1 MAKSRARAAE
11 EVPVAGPAA
20 PVAPAVPAVPDRPS
34 GPRSSKGVR
43 TRERLVEAAREIFE
57 EQGFTEAR
65 ISDIAERAGQSHG
78 SFYYYFDSKEE
89 VFREVAAAVDD
100 QLFAPLDDVIMAKS
114 WLAPQQR
121 IREAMRRHLESYRQ
135 HARIM
140 ALIEQV
146 SRHDAEVNA
155 LRVARHKRHTDEV
168 TKSIRQMQRRK
179 IADTNLDAAIV
190 AVAFG
195 ALTHRFAEIWLVQG
209 AVDCSLE
216 HAVEQ
221 LSRLFENALRLK
233 APARKS

>member
-1 MAKSRARAAE
+1 MARSRARARVDE
-11 EVPVAGPAA
+11 VVPVA
-20 PVAPAVPAVPDRPS
+20 VPETSDKSMVTR
-34 GPRSSKGVR
+34 PRSSKGVR

-57 EQGFTEAR
+57 TQGFTEAR

-155 LRVARHKRHTDEV
+155 LRMARHKRHTDEV

-179 IADTNLDAAIV
+179 IADASLDPAIV
-190 AVAFG
+190 ATAFG
-195 ALTHRFAEIWLVQG
+195 ALTHRFAEIWLVHC
-209 AVDCSLE
+209 AVECSLE

-233 APARKS
+233 PPPRKA